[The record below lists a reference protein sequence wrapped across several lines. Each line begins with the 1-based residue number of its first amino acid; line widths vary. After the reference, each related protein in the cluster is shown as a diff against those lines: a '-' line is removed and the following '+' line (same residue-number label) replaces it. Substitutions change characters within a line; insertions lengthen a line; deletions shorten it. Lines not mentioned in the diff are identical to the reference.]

1 MKTDLMI
8 MGSEDQ
14 QLSCMRD
21 KQISRHESEI
31 TVLKTRADYKED
43 RIEELTSS
51 MKDMSDKLDEIKDSV
66 QLLTLQ
72 SAKDDANIDKRVTAL
87 ENTVKVLKWVC
98 VTAISSL
105 GVVITVL
112 AFAMTHLH

>member
-1 MKTDLMI
+1 MKTDLMM
-8 MGSEDQ
+8 MGSEDIQ
-14 QLSCMRD
+14 SNCIRD
-21 KQISRHESEI
+21 KQINKHESEI
-31 TVLKTRADYKED
+31 TALKTRADYKEN

-51 MKDMSDKLDEIKDSV
+51 MKDMSEKLDEIKDSV

-87 ENTVKVLKWVC
+87 ENTVQVLKWVC